1 MSEEKELDPNDLLP
15 SPEAL
20 KEQENLKRIYAEA
33 ERACGAAVT
42 AQQEDPN
49 LPGYVKL
56 VGLAPEERPRPIR

>member
-33 ERACGAAVT
+33 EKGCGAAIT
-42 AQQEDPN
+42 AQQTDPN
-49 LPGYVKL
+49 LPGFVKL
-56 VGLAPEERPRPIR
+56 IAVVPDERPRPIR